1 MAIVT
6 VTESGRQYRGDSE
19 VAAYLGEH
27 GIWYRRFEGLERL
40 PESANEAEI
49 LEAYA
54 AAIEEQKLAGGYL
67 TADVIDIQPDT
78 PGLQAMLEK
87 FSKEH
92 WHDEDEVRF
101 IVEGRGIFHVNPDA
115 GPVFRIEVSAGDMIN
130 VPSGTRHWFD
140 LCEESRIRAI
150 RLFIDRAGWIPRY
163 SESGIDA
170 GYEPLCFGP
179 GFIPPPGSD

>member
-6 VTESGRQYRGDSE
+6 VTDSGKQLHAVQQ
-19 VAAYLGEH
+19 VAEFLKGH

-40 PESANEAEI
+40 PEAATEEQI

-54 AAIEEQKLAGGYL
+54 EPIDAQKASGGYV

-92 WHDEDEVRF
+92 WHNEDEVRF
-101 IVEGRGIFHVNPDA
+101 IVEGRGIFHVNPAA
-115 GPVFRIEVSAGDMIN
+115 GAVFRIEVRAGDMIN

-140 LCEESRIRAI
+140 LCEDSRIRAI
-150 RLFIDRAGWIPRY
+150 RLFIDRAGWLPHY
-163 SESGIDA
+163 SDSGVEA
-170 GYEPLCFGP
+170 GHEPLCFGP
-179 GFIPPPGSD
+179 SFVPPRGSA